1 MFKMMTQRLLLF
13 AGIALVVFSA
23 CNSPKE
29 KALTHIKELEAN
41 DSVFSPEQIEKV
53 KGAYIEFADKYPD
66 DELAPEFLFKAGQ
79 RCNVTAD
86 HAKAITLF
94 QRVIDTYPK
103 HKIAEEA
110 LFLQAY
116 VYENS
121 MADFPKASETYK
133 AFIAKYPNSD
143 LVEDAKLAIQNMG
156 KSPEEIFESF
166 EKADSVA
173 A

>member
-1 MFKMMTQRLLLF
+1 MTQRLLLL
-13 AGIALVVFSA
+13 AGVALVVLSA

-29 KALTHIKELEAN
+29 KALTHIRELEAN

-53 KGAYIEFADKYPD
+53 KAAYIEFAEKYPD
-66 DELAPEFLFKAGQ
+66 DDLAPELLFKAGQ

-86 HAKAITLF
+86 HEKAIALF

-121 MADFPKASETYK
+121 MADFAKAKQTYN

-143 LVEDAKLAIQNMG
+143 LAEDARLAIQNMG

-166 EKADSVA
+166 GKADSVA
-173 A
+173 SK